1 MVYNEAELASSRT
14 QERKLK
20 QRIIEALRQKL
31 GLRSL
36 QADKTAR
43 LM

>member
-1 MVYNEAELASSRT
+1 MTKAYLEAE
-14 QERKLK
+14 E
-20 QRIIEALRQKL
+20 IEALRQKL

-36 QADKTAR
+36 QADETAR